1 MTKVHKMRSAVTA
14 LTELF
19 DAKTEHHVSVDCLS
33 GSGAIHKSKGG
44 NKKNWMCHC
53 ILPAPGSQQFQ
64 MSKHKQEYF
73 LKKRSQTAA
82 FPNQLHGNGNTT
94 DLAQKDV

>member
-1 MTKVHKMRSAVTA
+1 MRSAVTA
-14 LTELF
+14 LSELF

-33 GSGAIHKSKGG
+33 GLGAIHKNKGG

-64 MSKHKQEYF
+64 MSKHKQEDYCG
-73 LKKRSQTAA
+73 KKITNSCIPQSTARKWK
-82 FPNQLHGNGNTT
+82 HH
-94 DLAQKDV
+94 

>member
-1 MTKVHKMRSAVTA
+1 MRSAVTA

-33 GSGAIHKSKGG
+33 GLGAIHKSKGG

-64 MSKHKQEYF
+64 MSKHKQEDF
-73 LKKRSQTAA
+73 FQKKITNCCIPQSTAWKW
-82 FPNQLHGNGNTT
+82 NHH
-94 DLAQKDV
+94 

>member
-1 MTKVHKMRSAVTA
+1 MRSAVTA
-14 LTELF
+14 PTELF

-33 GSGAIHKSKGG
+33 GLGAIHKSKGG

-64 MSKHKQEYF
+64 MSKHKQEDF
-73 LKKRSQTAA
+73 SKKNITNCCIPQSTAWKWK
-82 FPNQLHGNGNTT
+82 HH
-94 DLAQKDV
+94 